1 MINRSRI
8 KPWGFALATATFMFA
23 SQQAM
28 ALSVSANGG
37 DESFGVEASQTIFP
51 TLRAGVGYLNTDDSG
66 HNAKA
71 YSGSLMFT
79 PWLPG
84 IDLSVGGRYQ
94 YQDTHYGNGG
104 GLGLGGSAFVDTP
117 IPLTSIG
124 GYGFYTPEGL
134 AHGDID
140 KSYEY
145 GAQARVTF
153 SVQNGTALRES
164 THATIRYRNLVGQ
177 RYIALTEDV
186 GSTAELDPGDTIP
199 MEQTTPA
206 LDLTLLFNGFQ
217 PLFEALS
224 PDAYSRIRAQE
235 AAADSSDAEEDT
247 REESEVEGTEE
258 EDAFSELPTLRLRY
272 RAQSDFSRNASKSR
286 SVPVATTSAVYSG
299 CSKDTMTWL
308 CAARLYTSSGC
319 TRSSTRRRPVPSAR
333 SA

>member
-8 KPWGFALATATFMFA
+8 KPWGFALATATFVFA

-94 YQDTHYGNGG
+94 YQDTYYGNGG

-134 AHGDID
+134 TSGDVE

-145 GAQARVTF
+145 GAQARVNIISQTYVYGGYRYMRTDF
-153 SVQNGTALRES
+153 DNDNGHTLDSGPVLGVSV
-164 THATIRYRNLVGQ
+164 
-177 RYIALTEDV
+177 
-186 GSTAELDPGDTIP
+186 
-199 MEQTTPA
+199 
-206 LDLTLLFNGFQ
+206 GF
-217 PLFEALS
+217 
-224 PDAYSRIRAQE
+224 
-235 AAADSSDAEEDT
+235 
-247 REESEVEGTEE
+247 
-258 EDAFSELPTLRLRY
+258 
-272 RAQSDFSRNASKSR
+272 
-286 SVPVATTSAVYSG
+286 
-299 CSKDTMTWL
+299 
-308 CAARLYTSSGC
+308 
-319 TRSSTRRRPVPSAR
+319 
-333 SA
+333 